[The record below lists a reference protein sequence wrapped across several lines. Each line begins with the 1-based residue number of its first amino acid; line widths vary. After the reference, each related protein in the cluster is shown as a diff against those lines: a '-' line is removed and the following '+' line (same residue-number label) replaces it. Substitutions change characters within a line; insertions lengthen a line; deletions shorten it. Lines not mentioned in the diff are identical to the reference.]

1 MNLEGLKK
9 SMKQQEGQRSVKKYI
24 VLFILSGARS
34 HIYCIEG
41 CGYRICM
48 ECNEKCGSEMADG
61 RPWSGSSV

>member
-24 VLFILSGARS
+24 VLFILLVLVVTFIVLNGAD
-34 HIYCIEG
+34 IEPVWNARKG
-41 CGYRICM
+41 
-48 ECNEKCGSEMADG
+48 GSEMADG

>member
-24 VLFILSGARS
+24 VLFILLVLVVTF
-34 HIYCIEG
+34 IEG